1 MKMMDLTVLW
11 KDIIAELRERRGE
24 SLETKEK
31 DKNRI
36 LRNRENVLTR
46 QSASIVKSIGQLR
59 DHLVESRSA
68 YMTGGGLGTSGMSE
82 SDMDQLDGSADDICI
97 KCTELIQD
105 FSKNVAA
112 AKMSSSGRDHFEFVG
127 AGLAKYLKQVIS
139 IHSEM
144 RAVRVKKQLQ
154 LKNLSKLELN
164 SRESRKQEI
173 TPRKASNLDLQEKAV
188 TAAALAQK
196 SSVWES
202 SDEEEELST
211 AEAQQM
217 ELENERLVEHLSSL
231 NSQVD
236 QVTSKVVKISELQEI
251 FSEKILQ
258 QSADIEHIHAQAVNT
273 TENVKEGNEAVR
285 QAIQNQAS
293 YRVIIL
299 FILLVFSFSLLFLDW
314 YND

>member
-1 MKMMDLTVLW
+1 MELTVIW
-11 KDIIAELRERRGE
+11 KDILAELKDRRGG
-24 SLETKEK
+24 SYETNEK

-46 QSASIVKSIGQLR
+46 QSTAIVQSIGQLR
-59 DHLVESRSA
+59 DLLGDSRTA
-68 YMTGGGLGTSGMSE
+68 YMTGGGLGRSGMSE
-82 SDMDQLDGSADDICI
+82 TDMDQLDASADDVCI
-97 KCTELIQD
+97 KCTELIQE
-105 FSKNVAA
+105 FNKNVVACN
-112 AKMSSSGRDHFEFVG
+112 MSASGREHFECVG
-127 AGLAKYLKQVIS
+127 LGLANYLKQVIS

-144 RAVRVKKQLQ
+144 RAVRVKKQVQ
-154 LKNLSKLELN
+154 LKNLTKLELN
-164 SRESRKQEI
+164 SRESRAHEI
-173 TPRKASNLDLQEKAV
+173 TPRSNASSALDLQEKAV
-188 TAAALAQK
+188 TAAALAK
-196 SSVWES
+196 TSTGVWES
-202 SDEEEELST
+202 SDEEEELTS

-258 QSADIEHIHAQAVNT
+258 QSADIEHIHTQTVNT